1 MNTSLIKFIII
12 NGLFLAAGYYIYN
25 NAVPGEMSWKIAGG
39 VLTTVWVLRLYFAV
53 TGKLK
58 TIKERTGG
66 DISVKNIDAVGA
78 AALPDWMVGYYDIE
92 KKIYKYSWRVVT
104 FAKVQAQP
112 GFATHVPLANG
123 IKALVYTAV
132 ICGLCAWGAVA
143 LMAWLGSGVTGIL
156 SAVGMGLLA
165 IYLGAWILGDWR
177 ATKEHRHVIG
187 DDALQLRMGVRS
199 AASIPLDA
207 IARCVVLT
215 DPAALATGADAPL
228 RISASSSANVL
239 VELASK
245 QPIAITRFGYPVPT
259 SASQVALQLE
269 HPHEFVVT
277 LTQKLQARSAELA
290 AAEPEPKSA

>member
-12 NGLFLAAGYYIYN
+12 NGLFLAAGYYIYQ

-58 TIKERTGG
+58 IIKEKTGG

-78 AALPDWMVGYYDIE
+78 AALPDWMGGYYDIE

-104 FAKVQAQP
+104 FARIEPQP
-112 GFATHVPLANG
+112 GFATHVPAANG
-123 IKALVYTAV
+123 VKALVYTAIV
-132 ICGLCAWGAVA
+132 CGLCAWGAVA
-143 LMAWLGSGVTGIL
+143 LMAWLGTGVSGIL
-156 SAVGMGLLA
+156 SAIGMGLLA
-165 IYLGAWILGDWR
+165 VYLGAWLLGDWR
-177 ATKEHRHVIG
+177 ATREHRHVIA
-187 DDALQLRMGVRS
+187 DDALQLRLGVRS

-228 RISASSSANVL
+228 RISASASANVL

-245 QPIAITRFGYPVPT
+245 QPIAITRFGYPIPT
-259 SASQVALQLE
+259 SAAQVALQLE
-269 HPHEFVVT
+269 NPHEFVVT
-277 LTQKLQARSAELA
+277 LNQKLQARAAGTA
-290 AAEPEPKSA
+290 AAQAEPKSA